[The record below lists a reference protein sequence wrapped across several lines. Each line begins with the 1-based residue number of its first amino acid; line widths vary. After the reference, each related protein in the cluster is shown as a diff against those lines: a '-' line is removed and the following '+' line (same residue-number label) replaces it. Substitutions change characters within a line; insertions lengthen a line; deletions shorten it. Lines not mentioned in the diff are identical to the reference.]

1 MKNLVEEEV
10 RTLYQELRATEPA
23 FCSCER
29 CRDDVLSLALNHLQ
43 PRYVSGSFPA
53 WEAITRVELSRE
65 QRRAQLAVIVL
76 EAMRRVGQNP
86 NHPPAGGTTPPPGGG
101 GAPV

>member
-10 RTLYQELRATEPA
+10 RSIYQELRTKEPS

-86 NHPPAGGTTPPPGGG
+86 NHPPVGGTTPPPEGEGG
-101 GAPV
+101 PV

>member
-10 RTLYQELRATEPA
+10 RTLYQELRLKEPS

-53 WEAITRVELSRE
+53 WEAITRVELARE

-86 NHPPAGGTTPPPGGG
+86 NHPPAGGAPSAPGGG
-101 GAPV
+101 GGPV